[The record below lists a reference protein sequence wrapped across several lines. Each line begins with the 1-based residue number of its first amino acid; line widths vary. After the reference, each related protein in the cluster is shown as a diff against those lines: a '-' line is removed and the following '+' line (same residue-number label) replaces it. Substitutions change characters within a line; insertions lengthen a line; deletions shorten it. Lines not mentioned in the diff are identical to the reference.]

1 MGLEEPDSSHGI
13 DFDKLISQGEYDEV
27 IVLVNEQSRPSE
39 RELLYKTLALSY
51 KGEYSKGT
59 PLLKVL
65 AKSDNKIIKIEAIRQ
80 QSNYA
85 WLSGELHE
93 SHKLAQE
100 ALRLIT
106 TLEINSDEELRVKAD
121 VIHTSG
127 TVLWY
132 LNDYNQAERLLTQS
146 LDIYRELS
154 NEVRMAAS
162 MVNLANIY
170 ENRGKPDQALSH
182 FKSSLEIFERY
193 GMTNNAAITIS
204 NLGEFEWDA
213 GNMSAAI
220 AHLETNLR
228 IVKPLG
234 NQFRISESLKTLV
247 YYHVYSGDLDTAKDY
262 YDELVE
268 INKLTDIKSIDT
280 LTRYAEALVLK
291 FHMRTKYKIK
301 AQEIFEELLE
311 DHELIFDLRFR
322 ITLELCEL
330 LTAELVSYG
339 EEDVLIE
346 IEGYVNGLYEIAQAN
361 QQFLYLID
369 VLLLKSKLAL
379 LDSNF
384 KAAHKLIV
392 QAELFAAEK
401 GLILLQSK
409 AEKHQEDLQ
418 NDFTKWENMIRE
430 GSSLSQRLKQSHIH
444 EYLEEVLSKQ
454 VSA

>member
-1 MGLEEPDSSHGI
+1 MGLEVGNSPHDV
-13 DFDKLISQGEYDEV
+13 DFDKMISQGEYDEV
-27 IVLVNEQSRPSE
+27 IRVVNRQSKPSE

-51 KGEYSKGT
+51 KGEYSEGT
-59 PLLKVL
+59 PLLEVL
-65 AKSDNKIIKIEAIRQ
+65 ARSDNTLIRIEAIRQ

-93 SHKLAQE
+93 SHKLAKQ
-100 ALRLIT
+100 AFQLIS
-106 TLEINSDEELRVKAD
+106 TLDINTNKERRIKAD
-121 VIHTSG
+121 VIHTLG

-132 LNDYNQAERLLTQS
+132 LNDYNRAEGMLTKS
-146 LDIYRELS
+146 LDLYQELS

-170 ENRGKPDQALSH
+170 ENRGKPDQALSY
-182 FKSSLEIFERY
+182 FKRSLEIFERY

-204 NLGEFEWDA
+204 NFGEFEWDA

-220 AHLETNLR
+220 THLETNLKM
-228 IVKPLG
+228 IKPLG

-247 YYHVYSGDLDTAKDY
+247 YYHVYSGDLDAAKDY

-280 LTRYAEALVLK
+280 LTRYAEALVFK
-291 FHMRTKYKIK
+291 FQIRTKYKIK
-301 AQEIFEELLE
+301 AQGIFEELLK

-392 QAELFAAEK
+392 QAELSAAEK
-401 GLILLQSK
+401 GLFLLQTK
-409 AEKHQEDLQ
+409 AEKHQKDLQ
-418 NDFTKWENMIRE
+418 NDFTKWENMIRD

-454 VSA
+454 AST